1 MSTINFPDT
10 TNQPTDGTF
19 TYEFEGIIY
28 IWDGEKWFSQGHGS
42 TSSTVGDG
50 HLIIKDSDGN
60 ELGTFT
66 ANQPTGS
73 NTEVTLPPGGGSV
86 EQTTAT
92 LPLANPT
99 RFIRADP
106 SGLTHQSDFN
116 QYIHDYVEEVE
127 DSVPAN
133 TSDLNNDSG
142 FITDAGVTKIVAGT
156 NVTIDPADGTG
167 EVTINSS
174 GGGGGGFSGDYND
187 LTNKPDI
194 PDATSDLTNDSGFI
208 TDAGV
213 TKIVAGTNVTISP
226 TDGTGEV
233 TINAAGGGGS
243 TVTKTSD
250 LTNDGEDGINP
261 FIATKDLPFIAENT
275 SELINDAGF
284 ITDSD
289 VGNGMITIK
298 QGGAEKGVF
307 FVNQSS
313 DQEIDLDAGG
323 GGGFSGDYNDLTN
336 KPTIP
341 TDNNQLNN
349 GAGYITAAQVP
360 SPGLQANGVT
370 APLEIDGGQNLKLN
384 YNRGLMNNL
393 DQLEVRLGARMNF
406 DGSGAITTDA
416 PPDAVDAFAPITIIN
431 SGSVL
436 EIPCQR
442 NYQEIASAFTGS
454 FTLPDGVNKVSIIS
468 RVRVALEATGDGE
481 ISGTTVP
488 TLWCEGIGFEV
499 AYSGGLTDPQ
509 NGFNYSNSD
518 LRGLAMPWKASRIL
532 SAFCIRMNTF
542 EVPGSG
548 NRTITYTG
556 KVKVADA
563 HGGSPPGGKMTFN
576 GLNLQIYPIAT

>member
-10 TNQPTDGTF
+10 TGKPTDGTF
-19 TYEFEGIIY
+19 TYEFEGIVY

-73 NTEVTLPPGGGSV
+73 NTEVTLPPGGGGV

-99 RFIRADP
+99 TFNRADP
-106 SGLTHQSDFN
+106 TGLTHQSDFN
-116 QYIHDYVEEVE
+116 QYIYDYVEEVE

-156 NVTIDPADGTG
+156 NVTISGDGTG

-174 GGGGGGFSGDYND
+174 GGSGGGGGFSGDYND

-213 TKIVAGTNVTISP
+213 TKIVAGDNITISG
-226 TDGTGEV
+226 DGTGEV
-233 TINAAGGGGS
+233 TITGAA
-243 TVTKTSD
+243 
-250 LTNDGEDGINP
+250 
-261 FIATKDLPFIAENT
+261 
-275 SELINDAGF
+275 
-284 ITDSD
+284 
-289 VGNGMITIK
+289 
-298 QGGAEKGVF
+298 
-307 FVNQSS
+307 
-313 DQEIDLDAGG
+313 AGG

-341 TDNNQLNN
+341 TNNNQLSN
-349 GAGYITAAQVP
+349 GAGYITAGDV
-360 SPGLQANGVT
+360 NGNVSISGT
-370 APLEIDGGQNLKLN
+370 APITASGTTVGLN
-384 YNRGLMNNL
+384 INRGLTNNGGN
-393 DQLEVRLGARMNF
+393 LEAKLGARMSF
-406 DGSGAITTDA
+406 DGNGAITSDA

-431 SGSVL
+431 SGGVL
-436 EIPCQR
+436 EIPCAR
-442 NYQEIASAFTGS
+442 NYQEISSAFTGS
-454 FTLPDGVNKVSIIS
+454 FTLPDGVNEVSIIS
-468 RVRVALEATGDGE
+468 RVRVALEATGDGQ
-481 ISGTTVP
+481 ITGTTVP

-499 AYSGGLTDPQ
+499 SYSGGLTDPQ

-518 LRGLAMPWKASRIL
+518 LRGLAIPWKANRMT

-542 EVPGSG
+542 TVPGSG
-548 NRTITYTG
+548 NRTINYTG

-563 HGGSPPGGKMTFN
+563 HGGSPPGGKMVFN
-576 GLNLQIYPIAT
+576 GLNLQIFPLAK